1 MTNVLYNLQC
11 FLNQRCTWCRI
22 KTTWLMWLKFVEA
35 WVNRLK
41 PTTSSV
47 NEVRD
52 SFLFANMTHVLCI
65 KTGAEIRFC
74 FVYRL
79 FGTLSE
85 NEYRNTPQKKVS
97 NSNRDPSNFSE
108 LLGPTKEPSNRIPKS
123 CPTLWLQ
130 RSFVKIVVFAR
141 LSLWFAAKER
151 NIVWM
156 KNWLPNKSHSL
167 PIHARDYSKHYDP
180 PRLTNK
186 LDHLGWNFG
195 SSTEKF
201 LFPWGRSLPWNKA
214 LIFQGPFAFSCRVIL
229 WIVESFQWLYLF
241 LFSLISVRWFWD
253 VWGWFELEV
262 LVIGWKISV
271 YTHMIHMKNVKTHLS
286 KSSFA
291 QFFRLHPSFAPLLI
305 SMEQKC
311 SNKLFSETSHSMKKP
326 VSCSYDYDK
335 FWNQRTKGQSEHQ
348 SLGMQSQCQPKAPMA
363 NHRGWVLRPFSL
375 KFRKG
380 PRFLRWKNK
389 FMGRFLFTPKEKKA
403 TLLIAFVFWIVLG
416 DQVVV
421 VTLAEQL
428 IADIQTNY
436 TMQHSFW
443 VYLCI
448 FSTSSSCTQSLPF
461 LAVNFYGFEVLNCAA
476 PSFRTEL
483 SWVSSAVSTFTFV
496 HVLLDR
502 PEIHASACRD
512 TQVPKTSKPTK
523 QKTLWIPRF

>member
-1 MTNVLYNLQC
+1 MRGIT
-11 FLNQRCTWCRI
+11 
-22 KTTWLMWLKFVEA
+22 
-35 WVNRLK
+35 
-41 PTTSSV
+41 
-47 NEVRD
+47 
-52 SFLFANMTHVLCI
+52 
-65 KTGAEIRFC
+65 
-74 FVYRL
+74 
-79 FGTLSE
+79 
-85 NEYRNTPQKKVS
+85 
-97 NSNRDPSNFSE
+97 
-108 LLGPTKEPSNRIPKS
+108 
-123 CPTLWLQ
+123 
-130 RSFVKIVVFAR
+130 
-141 LSLWFAAKER
+141 
-151 NIVWM
+151 
-156 KNWLPNKSHSL
+156 
-167 PIHARDYSKHYDP
+167 SKHYDP

-421 VTLAEQL
+421 VTLAEQR
-428 IADIQTNY
+428 ITDIQTNY
-436 TMQHSFW
+436 TMQHPFW

-461 LAVNFYGFEVLNCAA
+461 LAVNFYGFEIWPAQHLRSEQNFLGFRRPCQLLPLCMSCSIDQKSTLLPAGILKSQKRQSQLSKKLYELVLAN
-476 PSFRTEL
+476 
-483 SWVSSAVSTFTFV
+483 V
-496 HVLLDR
+496 
-502 PEIHASACRD
+502 
-512 TQVPKTSKPTK
+512 
-523 QKTLWIPRF
+523 